1 MFGNYCDNFLN
12 RLTHSLR
19 MRHLKVLKG
28 SSWQSAEVDSAE
40 EELQVAKAVC
50 LIGCQ
55 YYYTGIQGE
64 NTVPNA
70 DHWITDNLKPE
81 QLELEE
87 GLIRILLY
95 FLITYCSQ

>member
-1 MFGNYCDNFLN
+1 
-12 RLTHSLR
+12 

-28 SSWQSAEVDSAE
+28 RSWQSAEVDSAE
-40 EELQVAKAVC
+40 EELPDYQLQVE
-50 LIGCQ
+50 
-55 YYYTGIQGE
+55 GE